1 MRLIKPLGLLL
12 AKALLAPQGADTFEP
27 KRRTLHSSLSF
38 TMLKLLSDL
47 IARETMSVKTWLF
60 NEGYACLGWRFDT
73 PEGLYAMNE
82 DLLLFKRLQR
92 LVSNGIPAQ
101 IKQPREYWQIKNRVN
116 KRGQQLCF
124 IDYYELPPY
133 G

>member
-1 MRLIKPLGLLL
+1 
-12 AKALLAPQGADTFEP
+12 
-27 KRRTLHSSLSF
+27 
-38 TMLKLLSDL
+38 
-47 IARETMSVKTWLF
+47 
-60 NEGYACLGWRFDT
+60 
-73 PEGLYAMNE
+73 MNE

>member
-1 MRLIKPLGLLL
+1 
-12 AKALLAPQGADTFEP
+12 
-27 KRRTLHSSLSF
+27 
-38 TMLKLLSDL
+38 
-47 IARETMSVKTWLF
+47 MSVKTWLF

-92 LVSNGIPAQ
+92 LVINGMPAQ